1 MAHTPTGSRRPP
13 SGAPNPAPGAAG
25 PPPPRAPPG
34 PGREGDPGPPGRARG
49 VRAGARR
56 TRVQTW
62 LPELE
67 RNIPWV
73 DLLTAEQVQTIHD
86 ASMDILEEVGI
97 DFRCDEAAASWAA
110 TGAKV
115 DGHRVRIDRE
125 HLMDL
130 IGTAPSSYT
139 MTARNPERTVTVGD
153 GKQIFTPS
161 YGAPYVLGLDGVR
174 RPGTIEDFRN
184 FTKLNHLS
192 PALHMSGGVVCE
204 PMDIAVP
211 KRHLHMT
218 QSLLRYSDKP
228 FMGAVTS
235 KERAEDSLHMA
246 GIVFGQDEVRET
258 TVMTCLA
265 NGNTPLVWDQTML
278 DSVRVFAGANQ
289 ATLFSPFVLGG
300 ASTPAST
307 VGAVIQVNIEALT
320 GVAFSQLVR
329 AGAPALYGQW
339 LSTVSMKT
347 GAPQAGTPE
356 ICHMNML
363 TAQMARHYRL
373 PSRCS
378 GSCTSSKIVDA
389 QAGYEAARNMYGVLM
404 AGTNFVLSTTGYLE
418 SAMCQ
423 SYAKWVLDNEQ
434 LEMMYRLN
442 SGPSFDDLDEVLA
455 TMREVPP
462 GGHFLGTAHTL
473 ANFQA
478 AFSMPEMMNSDN
490 YEQWLA
496 DGALSAEE
504 RAVARCRRMLDEYE
518 EPALS
523 DDVAAELDDFVAR
536 REAELP
542 DTVR

>member
-1 MAHTPTGSRRPP
+1 MTDTSVEPELGRVRR
-13 SGAPNPAPGAAG
+13 GRDARAAK
-25 PPPPRAPPG
+25 
-34 PGREGDPGPPGRARG
+34 
-49 VRAGARR
+49 RR
-56 TRVQTW
+56 TRTRSW

-67 RNIPWV
+67 RRIPWV
-73 DLLTAEQVQTIHD
+73 NLLSDDQVQVIHD
-86 ASMDILEEVGI
+86 ASMDVVEEVGVE
-97 DFRCDEAAASWAA
+97 FRCDDALALWRDAGAA
-110 TGAKV
+110 V
-115 DGHRVRIDRE
+115 DGARVRLDRE
-125 HLMDL
+125 HLMAL
-130 IGTAPSSYT
+130 VGTAPSSYT
-139 MTARNPERTVTVGD
+139 MVARDPTHTVTVGD
-153 GKQIFTPS
+153 GKTIFTPS
-161 YGAPYVLGLDGVR
+161 YGAPYVLGLDGTR
-174 RPGTIEDFRN
+174 RPGTLEDFKN

-204 PMDIAVP
+204 PMDVPVP
-211 KRHLHMT
+211 KRHLYMT
-218 QSLLRYSDKP
+218 QNLLTYSSKP

-235 KERAEDSLHMA
+235 KERAEDSLHRA
-246 GIVFGQDEVRET
+246 GIVFGQDVVRDT

-265 NGNTPLVWDQTML
+265 NGNTPLVWDKTML
-278 DSVRVFAGANQ
+278 DSVRVFAAANQ

-339 LSTVSMKT
+339 VSTVSMKT

-356 ICHMNML
+356 VCHMNLL
-363 TAQMARHYRL
+363 TAQMARHYGL

-378 GSCTSSKIVDA
+378 GSCSSSKMVDA

-423 SYAKWVLDNEQ
+423 SYAKWVLDSEQ
-434 LEMMYRLN
+434 LEMMYRLG
-442 SGPSFDDLDEVLA
+442 SGVSFDDLDEVLD

-462 GGHFLGTAHTL
+462 GGHHLGTAHTL
-473 ANFQA
+473 ANFQP

-496 DGALSAEE
+496 DGALSAED
-504 RAVARCRRMLDEYE
+504 RATAKCRQLLEEYE
-518 EPALS
+518 EPALD
-523 DDVAAELDDFVAR
+523 DDVRAELDEFVAR
-536 REAELP
+536 RDAELP
-542 DTVR
+542 DLVS

>member
-1 MAHTPTGSRRPP
+1 MTDTSVEPALGRVRR
-13 SGAPNPAPGAAG
+13 GRDARAAK
-25 PPPPRAPPG
+25 
-34 PGREGDPGPPGRARG
+34 
-49 VRAGARR
+49 RR
-56 TRVQTW
+56 TRTRSW

-67 RNIPWV
+67 RRIPWV
-73 DLLTAEQVQTIHD
+73 DLLSDDQVEVIHD
-86 ASMDILEEVGI
+86 ASMDVVEEVGVE
-97 DFRCDEAAASWAA
+97 FRCDDALALWRDAGAA
-110 TGAKV
+110 V
-115 DGHRVRIDRE
+115 DGARVRLDRE
-125 HLMDL
+125 HLMAL
-130 IGTAPSSYT
+130 VGTAPSSYT
-139 MTARNPERTVTVGD
+139 MVARDPTHTVTVGN
-153 GKQIFTPS
+153 GKTIFTPA
-161 YGAPYVLGLDGVR
+161 YGAPYVLGLDGAR
-174 RPGTIEDFRN
+174 RPGTLEDFKN

-204 PMDIAVP
+204 PMDVPVP
-211 KRHLHMT
+211 KRHLYMT
-218 QSLLRYSDKP
+218 QNLLTYSSKP

-246 GIVFGQDEVRET
+246 GIVFGQDVVRDT

-265 NGNTPLVWDQTML
+265 NGNTPLVWDKTML
-278 DSVRVFAGANQ
+278 DSVRVFAAANQ

-339 LSTVSMKT
+339 VSTVSMKT

-356 ICHMNML
+356 VCHMNLL
-363 TAQMARHYRL
+363 TAQMARHYGL

-378 GSCTSSKIVDA
+378 GSCSSSKMVDA

-423 SYAKWVLDNEQ
+423 SYAKWVLDSEQ
-434 LEMMYRLN
+434 LEMMYRLG
-442 SGPSFDDLDEVLA
+442 SGVSFDDLDEVLD

-462 GGHFLGTAHTL
+462 GGHHLGTAHTL
-473 ANFQA
+473 ANFQT

-496 DGALSAEE
+496 DGALRAED
-504 RAVARCRRMLDEYE
+504 RATAKCRQLLEEYE
-518 EPALS
+518 EPALD
-523 DDVAAELDDFVAR
+523 DDVRAELDEFVAR
-536 REAELP
+536 RDAELP
-542 DTVR
+542 DLVS

>member
-1 MAHTPTGSRRPP
+1 MTDTAVNDDLGRVRQ
-13 SGAPNPAPGAAG
+13 GRDARAAK
-25 PPPPRAPPG
+25 
-34 PGREGDPGPPGRARG
+34 
-49 VRAGARR
+49 RR
-56 TRVQTW
+56 TRVRTW

-67 RNIPWV
+67 RKIPWI
-73 DLLTAEQVQTIHD
+73 DLLSEEQVRTIHE
-86 ASMDILEEVGI
+86 ASMDVIEEVGVE
-97 DFRCDEAAASWAA
+97 FRCEDAIAMWKAAGAS
-110 TGAKV
+110 V
-115 DGHRVRIDRE
+115 DGVRVRIDRE
-125 HLMDL
+125 LLMDL
-130 IGTAPSSYT
+130 VGTAPSSYT
-139 MTARNPERTVTVGD
+139 MVARDRSFDATVGD
-153 GKQIFTPS
+153 GKTIFTPS
-161 YGAPYVLGLDGVR
+161 YGAPYVLDLDGVR
-174 RPGTIEDFRN
+174 RPASLEDFRN

-204 PMDIAVP
+204 PMDVPVP
-211 KRHLHMT
+211 KRHLYMT
-218 QSLLRYSDKP
+218 QSLLTYSSKP

-235 KERAEDSLHMA
+235 MERAEDSLHMA
-246 GIVFGQDEVRET
+246 GIVFGQDTVRNT

-265 NGNTPLVWDQTML
+265 NGNTPLVWDKTML

-356 ICHMNML
+356 ICHMNLL

-378 GSCTSSKIVDA
+378 GSCTSSKMVDA
-389 QAGYEAARNMYGVLM
+389 QAGYEAGRNMYGVLM
-404 AGTNFVLSTTGYLE
+404 AGINFVLSTTGYLE

-423 SYAKWVLDNEQ
+423 SYAKWVLDSEQ
-434 LEMMYRLN
+434 LELMHRLG
-442 SGPSFDDLDEVLA
+442 SGVSFADLDEVLD

-462 GGHFLGTAHTL
+462 GGHHLGTAHTL
-473 ANFQA
+473 ANFQT

-496 DGALSAEE
+496 DGSLSAED
-504 RAVARCRRMLDEYE
+504 RAAARCRELLEEYE
-518 EPALS
+518 EPALP
-523 DDVAAELDDFVAR
+523 DDIRAELDEFVAR
-536 REAELP
+536 RDAELP
-542 DTVR
+542 DLVT

>member
-1 MAHTPTGSRRPP
+1 MTDTSVEPELGRVRR
-13 SGAPNPAPGAAG
+13 
-25 PPPPRAPPG
+25 
-34 PGREGDPGPPGRARG
+34 GRDART
-49 VRAGARR
+49 ARR
-56 TRVQTW
+56 RSKTRSW

-67 RNIPWV
+67 RRIPWV
-73 DLLTAEQVQTIHD
+73 DLLSDNQVQVVHD
-86 ASMDILEEVGI
+86 ASMDVVEEVGVE
-97 DFRCDEAAASWAA
+97 FRCDDALALWRDAGAA
-110 TGAKV
+110 V
-115 DGHRVRIDRE
+115 DGARVRLDRE
-125 HLMDL
+125 HLMAL
-130 IGTAPSSYT
+130 VGTAPSSYT
-139 MTARNPERTVTVGD
+139 MVARDPTHTVTVGN
-153 GKQIFTPS
+153 GKTIFTPS
-161 YGAPYVLGLDGVR
+161 YGAPYVLGLDGTR
-174 RPGTIEDFRN
+174 RPGTLEDFKN

-204 PMDIAVP
+204 PMDVPVP
-211 KRHLHMT
+211 KRHLYMT
-218 QSLLRYSDKP
+218 QNLLAYSSKP

-246 GIVFGQDEVRET
+246 GIVFGQDVVRDT

-265 NGNTPLVWDQTML
+265 NGNTPLVWDKTML
-278 DSVRVFAGANQ
+278 DSVRVFAAANQ

-339 LSTVSMKT
+339 VSTVSMKT

-356 ICHMNML
+356 VCHMNLL
-363 TAQMARHYRL
+363 TAQMARHYGL

-378 GSCTSSKIVDA
+378 GSCSSSKMVDA

-423 SYAKWVLDNEQ
+423 SYAKWVLDSEQ
-434 LEMMYRLN
+434 LEMMYRLG
-442 SGPSFDDLDEVLA
+442 SGVSFDDLDEVLD

-462 GGHFLGTAHTL
+462 GGHHLGTAHTL
-473 ANFQA
+473 ANFQT

-496 DGALSAEE
+496 DGALSAED
-504 RAVARCRRMLDEYE
+504 RATAKCRQLLEEYE
-518 EPALS
+518 EPALD
-523 DDVAAELDDFVAR
+523 DDVRAELDEFVAR
-536 REAELP
+536 RDAELP
-542 DTVR
+542 DLVS

>member
-1 MAHTPTGSRRPP
+1 MTDTSVEPELGRVRR
-13 SGAPNPAPGAAG
+13 GRDARAAK
-25 PPPPRAPPG
+25 
-34 PGREGDPGPPGRARG
+34 
-49 VRAGARR
+49 RR
-56 TRVQTW
+56 TKTRSW

-67 RNIPWV
+67 RRIPWV
-73 DLLTAEQVQTIHD
+73 DLLSDDQVQVIHD
-86 ASMDILEEVGI
+86 ASMDVVEEIGVE
-97 DFRCDEAAASWAA
+97 FRCDDALALWRDAGAA
-110 TGAKV
+110 V
-115 DGHRVRIDRE
+115 DGARVRLDRE
-125 HLMDL
+125 HLMAL
-130 IGTAPSSYT
+130 VGTAPSSYT
-139 MTARNPERTVTVGD
+139 MVARDPTHTVTVGN
-153 GKQIFTPS
+153 GKTIFTPS
-161 YGAPYVLGLDGVR
+161 YGAPYVLGLDGTR
-174 RPGTIEDFRN
+174 RPGTLEDFKN

-204 PMDIAVP
+204 PMDVPVP
-211 KRHLHMT
+211 KRHLYMT
-218 QSLLRYSDKP
+218 QNLLTYSSKP

-246 GIVFGQDEVRET
+246 GIVFGQDVVRDT

-265 NGNTPLVWDQTML
+265 NGNTPLVWDKTML
-278 DSVRVFAGANQ
+278 DSVRVFAAANQ

-339 LSTVSMKT
+339 VSTVSMKT

-356 ICHMNML
+356 VCHMNLL
-363 TAQMARHYRL
+363 TAQMARHYGL

-378 GSCTSSKIVDA
+378 GSCSSSKMVDA

-423 SYAKWVLDNEQ
+423 SYAKWVLDSEQ
-434 LEMMYRLN
+434 LEMMYRLG
-442 SGPSFDDLDEVLA
+442 SGVSFDDLDEVLD

-462 GGHFLGTAHTL
+462 GGHHLGTAHTL
-473 ANFQA
+473 ANFQT

-496 DGALSAEE
+496 DGALSAED
-504 RAVARCRRMLDEYE
+504 RATAKCRQLLEEYE
-518 EPALS
+518 EPALD
-523 DDVAAELDDFVAR
+523 DDVRAELDEFVAR
-536 REAELP
+536 RDAELP
-542 DTVR
+542 DLVS

>member
-1 MAHTPTGSRRPP
+1 MTDTSVEPELGRVRR
-13 SGAPNPAPGAAG
+13 GRDARAA
-25 PPPPRAPPG
+25 R
-34 PGREGDPGPPGRARG
+34 
-49 VRAGARR
+49 RR
-56 TRVQTW
+56 TRTRFW

-67 RNIPWV
+67 RRIPWV
-73 DLLTAEQVQTIHD
+73 DLLSDDQVQVIHD
-86 ASMDILEEVGI
+86 ASMDVVEEIGVE
-97 DFRCDEAAASWAA
+97 FRCDDALALWRDAGAA
-110 TGAKV
+110 V
-115 DGHRVRIDRE
+115 DGARVRLDRE
-125 HLMDL
+125 HLMAL
-130 IGTAPSSYT
+130 VGTAPSSYT
-139 MTARNPERTVTVGD
+139 MVARDPTHTVTVGN
-153 GKQIFTPS
+153 GKTIFTPS
-161 YGAPYVLGLDGVR
+161 YGAPYVLGLDGTR
-174 RPGTIEDFRN
+174 RPGTLEDFKN

-204 PMDIAVP
+204 PMDVPVP
-211 KRHLHMT
+211 KRHLYMT
-218 QSLLRYSDKP
+218 QNLLTYSSKP

-235 KERAEDSLHMA
+235 KERAEDSLYMA
-246 GIVFGQDEVRET
+246 GIVFGQDVVRDT

-265 NGNTPLVWDQTML
+265 NGNTPLVWDKTML
-278 DSVRVFAGANQ
+278 DSVRVFAAANQ

-339 LSTVSMKT
+339 VSTVSMKT

-356 ICHMNML
+356 VCHMNLL
-363 TAQMARHYRL
+363 TAQMARHYEL

-378 GSCTSSKIVDA
+378 GSCSSSKMVDA

-423 SYAKWVLDNEQ
+423 SYAKWVLDSEQ
-434 LEMMYRLN
+434 LEMMYRLG
-442 SGPSFDDLDEVLA
+442 SGVSFDDLDEVLD

-462 GGHFLGTAHTL
+462 GGHHLGTAHTL
-473 ANFQA
+473 ANFQT

-496 DGALSAEE
+496 DGSLSAED
-504 RAVARCRRMLDEYE
+504 RATAKCRQLLEEYE
-518 EPALS
+518 EPALD
-523 DDVAAELDDFVAR
+523 DDVRAELDEFVAR
-536 REAELP
+536 RDAELP
-542 DTVR
+542 DLVS

>member
-1 MAHTPTGSRRPP
+1 MTDTATGATTEAPLGTTRR
-13 SGAPNPAPGAAG
+13 GRDA
-25 PPPPRAPPG
+25 RAK
-34 PGREGDPGPPGRARG
+34 
-49 VRAGARR
+49 ARR

-67 RNIPWV
+67 RKIPWV
-73 DLLTAEQVQTIHD
+73 DLLTPEQVQTIHD

-110 TGAKV
+110 AGASV

-125 HLMDL
+125 HLMEL

-139 MTARNPERTVTVGD
+139 MIARNPERTVTVGD
-153 GKQIFTPS
+153 GKQIFTPA
-161 YGAPYVLGLDGVR
+161 YGAPYVLDLDGVR
-174 RPGTIEDFRN
+174 RPATIEDFRN

-192 PALHMSGGVVCE
+192 PALHMSGGVLCE

-218 QSLLRYSDKP
+218 DSLLRYSDKP

-246 GIVFGQDEVRET
+246 GIVFGQDMVRNT

-265 NGNTPLVWDQTML
+265 NANTPLVWDQTML

-329 AGAPALYGQW
+329 TGAPALYGQW
-339 LSTVSMKT
+339 ASTVSMKT
-347 GAPQAGTPE
+347 GAPQAGMPE
-356 ICHMNML
+356 ICHMNLL
-363 TAQMARHYRL
+363 TAQLARHYRL

-378 GSCTSSKIVDA
+378 GACTSSKMVDA

-423 SYAKWVLDNEQ
+423 SYAKWVLDSEQ
-434 LEMMYRLN
+434 LELMVRLN
-442 SGPSFDDLDEVLA
+442 AGPSFDDLDEVLA

-473 ANFQA
+473 ANFQT

-504 RAVARCRRMLDEYE
+504 RAVARCRQMLDEYE
-518 EPALS
+518 EPVLP
-523 DDVAAELDDFVAR
+523 DDVSAELDEFVAR
-536 REAELP
+536 RERELP
-542 DTVR
+542 DLVR

>member
-1 MAHTPTGSRRPP
+1 MTDTSVEPELGRVRR
-13 SGAPNPAPGAAG
+13 GRDARAAK
-25 PPPPRAPPG
+25 
-34 PGREGDPGPPGRARG
+34 
-49 VRAGARR
+49 RR
-56 TRVQTW
+56 TRTRSW

-67 RNIPWV
+67 RRIPWV
-73 DLLTAEQVQTIHD
+73 NLLSDDQVQVIHD
-86 ASMDILEEVGI
+86 ASMDVVEEVGVE
-97 DFRCDEAAASWAA
+97 FRCDDALALWRDAGAA
-110 TGAKV
+110 V
-115 DGHRVRIDRE
+115 DGARVRLARE
-125 HLMDL
+125 QVMALV
-130 IGTAPSSYT
+130 GTAPSSYT
-139 MTARNPERTVTVGD
+139 MVARDPTHTVTVGD
-153 GKQIFTPS
+153 GKTIFTPS
-161 YGAPYVLGLDGVR
+161 YGAPYVLGLDGTR
-174 RPGTIEDFRN
+174 RPGTLEDFKN

-204 PMDIAVP
+204 PMDVPVP
-211 KRHLHMT
+211 KRHLYMT
-218 QSLLRYSDKP
+218 QNLLTYSSKP

-235 KERAEDSLHMA
+235 KERAEDSLYMA
-246 GIVFGQDEVRET
+246 GIVFGQDVVRDT

-265 NGNTPLVWDQTML
+265 NGNTPLVWDKTML
-278 DSVRVFAGANQ
+278 DSVRVFAAANQ

-339 LSTVSMKT
+339 VSTVSMKT

-356 ICHMNML
+356 VCHMNLL
-363 TAQMARHYRL
+363 TAQMARHYGL

-378 GSCTSSKIVDA
+378 GSCSSSKMVDA

-423 SYAKWVLDNEQ
+423 SYAKWVLDSEQ
-434 LEMMYRLN
+434 LEMMYRLG
-442 SGPSFDDLDEVLA
+442 SGVSFDDLDEVLD

-462 GGHFLGTAHTL
+462 GGHHLGTAHTL
-473 ANFQA
+473 ANFQT

-496 DGALSAEE
+496 DGALSAED
-504 RAVARCRRMLDEYE
+504 RATAKCRQLLEEYE
-518 EPALS
+518 EPALD
-523 DDVAAELDDFVAR
+523 DDVRAELDEFVAR
-536 REAELP
+536 RDAELP
-542 DTVR
+542 DLVS

>member
-1 MAHTPTGSRRPP
+1 MTDTAVNDDLGRVRQ
-13 SGAPNPAPGAAG
+13 GRDARAAK
-25 PPPPRAPPG
+25 
-34 PGREGDPGPPGRARG
+34 
-49 VRAGARR
+49 RR
-56 TRVQTW
+56 TPVRTW

-67 RNIPWV
+67 RKIPWV
-73 DLLTAEQVQTIHD
+73 DLLSDEQVRTIHE
-86 ASMDILEEVGI
+86 ASMDVIEEVGVE
-97 DFRCDEAAASWAA
+97 FRCEDAIAMWKAAGAS
-110 TGAKV
+110 V
-115 DGHRVRIDRE
+115 DGVRVRIDRE
-125 HLMDL
+125 LLMEL
-130 IGTAPSSYT
+130 VGTAPSSYT
-139 MTARNPERTVTVGD
+139 MVARDRSFDATVGD
-153 GKQIFTPS
+153 GRTIFTPS
-161 YGAPYVLGLDGVR
+161 YGAPYVLDLDGVR
-174 RPGTIEDFRN
+174 RPASLEDFRN

-204 PMDIAVP
+204 PMDVPVP
-211 KRHLHMT
+211 KRHLYMT
-218 QSLLRYSDKP
+218 QSLLTYSSKP

-235 KERAEDSLHMA
+235 MERAEDSLHMA
-246 GIVFGQDEVRET
+246 GIVFGQDAVRNT

-265 NGNTPLVWDQTML
+265 NGNTPLVWDKTML

-356 ICHMNML
+356 ICHMNLL

-378 GSCTSSKIVDA
+378 GSCTSSKMVDA
-389 QAGYEAARNMYGVLM
+389 QAGYEAGRNMYGVLM
-404 AGTNFVLSTTGYLE
+404 AGINFVLSTTGYLE

-423 SYAKWVLDNEQ
+423 SYAKWVLDSEQ
-434 LEMMYRLN
+434 LELMHRLG
-442 SGPSFDDLDEVLA
+442 SGVSFADLDEVLD

-462 GGHFLGTAHTL
+462 GGHHLGTAHTL
-473 ANFQA
+473 ANFQT

-496 DGALSAEE
+496 DGSLSAED
-504 RAVARCRRMLDEYE
+504 RAAARCRELLEEYE
-518 EPALS
+518 EPALP
-523 DDVAAELDDFVAR
+523 DDIRAELDEFVAR
-536 REAELP
+536 RDAELP
-542 DTVR
+542 DLVT

>member
-1 MAHTPTGSRRPP
+1 MTDTRV
-13 SGAPNPAPGAAG
+13 
-25 PPPPRAPPG
+25 
-34 PGREGDPGPPGRARG
+34 DQPPGRIRRGRDAR
-49 VRAGARR
+49 AAQRR
-56 TRVQTW
+56 TRVRTW
-62 LPELE
+62 LPEME
-67 RNIPWV
+67 RKIPWV
-73 DLLTAEQVQTIHD
+73 DLLTEDQVRTIHD
-86 ASMDILEEVGI
+86 ASMDVIEEVGVE
-97 DFRCDEAAASWAA
+97 FRCDDALAMWRAAGARVNGA
-110 TGAKV
+110 T
-115 DGHRVRIDRE
+115 VRIDRE
-125 HLMDL
+125 HLMAL
-130 IGTAPSSYT
+130 VGTAPSSYT
-139 MTARNPERTVTVGD
+139 MVARDPAHSVTVGD
-153 GKQIFTPS
+153 GKTIFTPS

-174 RPGTIEDFRN
+174 RPGSLEDFRN
-184 FTKLNHLS
+184 FTRLNHLS

-204 PMDIAVP
+204 PMDVPVP
-211 KRHLHMT
+211 KRHLYMT
-218 QSLLRYSDKP
+218 ESLLKYSSKP

-235 KERAEDSLHMA
+235 MERAEDSLYMA
-246 GIVFGQDEVRET
+246 GIVFGQEFVRET

-265 NGNTPLVWDQTML
+265 NANTPLVWDKTML

-329 AGAPALYGQW
+329 TGVPALYGQW
-339 LSTVSMKT
+339 LSTVSMRT

-356 ICHMNML
+356 ICHMNLL

-378 GSCTSSKIVDA
+378 GSCTSSKMVDA

-423 SYAKWVLDNEQ
+423 SYAKWVLDSEQ
-434 LEMMYRLN
+434 LEMMYRL
-442 SGPSFDDLDEVLA
+442 GGGVSFDDLDEVLD

-462 GGHFLGTAHTL
+462 GGHHLGTNHTL
-473 ANFQA
+473 ANFQT

-496 DGALSAEE
+496 DGARSAED
-504 RAVARCRRMLDEYE
+504 RATARCREMLDEYE
-518 EPALS
+518 EPALD
-523 DDVAAELDDFVAR
+523 DDVRDELDEYVAR
-536 REAELP
+536 RDAELP
-542 DTVR
+542 DLVT

>member
-1 MAHTPTGSRRPP
+1 MTDTAVNDDLGRVRQ
-13 SGAPNPAPGAAG
+13 GRDA
-25 PPPPRAPPG
+25 RATK
-34 PGREGDPGPPGRARG
+34 
-49 VRAGARR
+49 RR
-56 TRVQTW
+56 TRVRTW

-67 RNIPWV
+67 RKIPWV
-73 DLLTAEQVQTIHD
+73 DLLSEEQVRTIHE
-86 ASMDILEEVGI
+86 ASMDVIEEVGVE
-97 DFRCDEAAASWAA
+97 FRCEDAIAMWRAAGAS
-110 TGAKV
+110 V
-115 DGHRVRIDRE
+115 DGVRVRIDRE
-125 HLMDL
+125 LLMDL
-130 IGTAPSSYT
+130 VGTAPSSYT
-139 MTARNPERTVTVGD
+139 MVARDRSFDATVGD
-153 GKQIFTPS
+153 GRTIFTPS
-161 YGAPYVLGLDGVR
+161 YGAPYVLDLDGVR
-174 RPGTIEDFRN
+174 RPASLDDFRN

-204 PMDIAVP
+204 PMDVPVP
-211 KRHLHMT
+211 KRHLYMT
-218 QSLLRYSDKP
+218 QSLLTYSSKP

-235 KERAEDSLHMA
+235 MERAEDSLHMA
-246 GIVFGQDEVRET
+246 GIVFGQDAVRNT

-265 NGNTPLVWDQTML
+265 NGNTPLVWDKTML

-356 ICHMNML
+356 ICHMNLL

-378 GSCTSSKIVDA
+378 GSCTSSKMVDA
-389 QAGYEAARNMYGVLM
+389 QAGYEAGRNMYGVLM
-404 AGTNFVLSTTGYLE
+404 AGINFVLSTTGYLE

-423 SYAKWVLDNEQ
+423 SYAKWVLDSEQ
-434 LEMMYRLN
+434 LELMHRLG
-442 SGPSFDDLDEVLA
+442 SGVSFAGLDEVLDA
-455 TMREVPP
+455 MREVPP
-462 GGHFLGTAHTL
+462 GGHHLGTAHTL
-473 ANFQA
+473 ANFQT

-496 DGALSAEE
+496 DGSLSAED
-504 RAVARCRRMLDEYE
+504 RAVARCRELLEEYE
-518 EPALS
+518 EPALP
-523 DDVAAELDDFVAR
+523 DDIRAELDEFVAR
-536 REAELP
+536 RDAELP
-542 DTVR
+542 DLVT

>member
-1 MAHTPTGSRRPP
+1 MTDTSVEPELGRVRR
-13 SGAPNPAPGAAG
+13 GRDARAAK
-25 PPPPRAPPG
+25 
-34 PGREGDPGPPGRARG
+34 
-49 VRAGARR
+49 RR
-56 TRVQTW
+56 TRTRSW

-67 RNIPWV
+67 RRIPWV
-73 DLLTAEQVQTIHD
+73 NLLSDDQVQVIHD
-86 ASMDILEEVGI
+86 ASMDVVEEVGVE
-97 DFRCDEAAASWAA
+97 FRCDDALALWRDAGAA
-110 TGAKV
+110 V
-115 DGHRVRIDRE
+115 DGARVRLDRE
-125 HLMDL
+125 HLMAL
-130 IGTAPSSYT
+130 VGTAPSSYT
-139 MTARNPERTVTVGD
+139 MVARDPTHTVTVGN
-153 GKQIFTPS
+153 GKTIFTPS
-161 YGAPYVLGLDGVR
+161 YGAPYVLGLDGTR
-174 RPGTIEDFRN
+174 RPGTLEDFKN

-204 PMDIAVP
+204 PMDVPVP
-211 KRHLHMT
+211 KRHLYMT
-218 QSLLRYSDKP
+218 QNLLTYSSKP

-246 GIVFGQDEVRET
+246 GIVFGQDVVRDT

-265 NGNTPLVWDQTML
+265 NGNTPLVWDKTML
-278 DSVRVFAGANQ
+278 DSVRVFAAANQ

-339 LSTVSMKT
+339 VSTVSMKT

-356 ICHMNML
+356 VCHMNLL
-363 TAQMARHYRL
+363 TAQMARHYGL

-378 GSCTSSKIVDA
+378 GSCSSSKMVDA

-423 SYAKWVLDNEQ
+423 SYAKWVLDSEQ
-434 LEMMYRLN
+434 LEMMYRLG
-442 SGPSFDDLDEVLA
+442 SGVSFDDLNEVLD

-462 GGHFLGTAHTL
+462 GGHHLGTAHTL
-473 ANFQA
+473 ANFQT

-496 DGALSAEE
+496 DGALSAED
-504 RAVARCRRMLDEYE
+504 RATAKCCQLLEEYE
-518 EPALS
+518 EPALD
-523 DDVAAELDDFVAR
+523 DDVRAELDEFVAR
-536 REAELP
+536 RDAELP
-542 DTVR
+542 DLVS

>member
-1 MAHTPTGSRRPP
+1 MTDTRV
-13 SGAPNPAPGAAG
+13 
-25 PPPPRAPPG
+25 
-34 PGREGDPGPPGRARG
+34 DQPPGRIRRGRDAR
-49 VRAGARR
+49 AAQRR
-56 TRVQTW
+56 TRVRTW

-67 RNIPWV
+67 RKIPWV
-73 DLLTAEQVQTIHD
+73 DLLTEDQVRTIHD
-86 ASMDILEEVGI
+86 ASMDVIEEVGVE
-97 DFRCDEAAASWAA
+97 FRCDDALAMWRAAGARVNGA
-110 TGAKV
+110 T
-115 DGHRVRIDRE
+115 VRIDRE
-125 HLMDL
+125 HLMAL
-130 IGTAPSSYT
+130 VGTAPSSYT
-139 MTARNPERTVTVGD
+139 MVARDPAHSVTVGD
-153 GKQIFTPS
+153 GKTIFTPS

-174 RPGTIEDFRN
+174 RPGSLEDFRN
-184 FTKLNHLS
+184 FTRLNHLS

-204 PMDIAVP
+204 PMDVPVP
-211 KRHLHMT
+211 KRHLYMT
-218 QSLLRYSDKP
+218 ESLLKYSSKP

-235 KERAEDSLHMA
+235 MERAEDSLYMA
-246 GIVFGQDEVRET
+246 GIVFGQEFVRET

-265 NGNTPLVWDQTML
+265 NANTPLVWDKTML

-329 AGAPALYGQW
+329 TGVPALYGQW
-339 LSTVSMKT
+339 LSTVSMRT

-356 ICHMNML
+356 ICHMNLL

-378 GSCTSSKIVDA
+378 GSCTSSKMVDA

-423 SYAKWVLDNEQ
+423 SYAKWVLDSEQ
-434 LEMMYRLN
+434 LEMMYRL
-442 SGPSFDDLDEVLA
+442 GGGVSFDDLDEVLD

-462 GGHFLGTAHTL
+462 GGHHLGTNHTL
-473 ANFQA
+473 ANFQT

-496 DGALSAEE
+496 DGARSAED
-504 RAVARCRRMLDEYE
+504 RATARCREMLDEYE
-518 EPALS
+518 EPALD
-523 DDVAAELDDFVAR
+523 DDVRDELDEYVAR
-536 REAELP
+536 RDAELP
-542 DTVR
+542 DLVT

>member
-1 MAHTPTGSRRPP
+1 MTDTSVEPELGRVRR
-13 SGAPNPAPGAAG
+13 GRDARAA
-25 PPPPRAPPG
+25 R
-34 PGREGDPGPPGRARG
+34 
-49 VRAGARR
+49 RR
-56 TRVQTW
+56 TRTRFW

-67 RNIPWV
+67 RRIPWV
-73 DLLTAEQVQTIHD
+73 DLLSDDQVQVIHD
-86 ASMDILEEVGI
+86 ASMDVVEEVGVE
-97 DFRCDEAAASWAA
+97 FRCDDALALWRDAGAA
-110 TGAKV
+110 V
-115 DGHRVRIDRE
+115 DGARVRLDRE
-125 HLMDL
+125 HLMAL
-130 IGTAPSSYT
+130 VGTAPSSYT
-139 MTARNPERTVTVGD
+139 MVARDPTHTVTVGN
-153 GKQIFTPS
+153 GKTIFTPS
-161 YGAPYVLGLDGVR
+161 YGAPYVLGLDGTR
-174 RPGTIEDFRN
+174 RPGTLEDFKN

-204 PMDIAVP
+204 PMDVPVP
-211 KRHLHMT
+211 KRHLYMT
-218 QSLLRYSDKP
+218 QNLLTYSSKP

-235 KERAEDSLHMA
+235 KERAEDSLYMA
-246 GIVFGQDEVRET
+246 GIVFGQDVVRDT

-265 NGNTPLVWDQTML
+265 NGNTPLVWDKTML
-278 DSVRVFAGANQ
+278 DSVRVFAAANQ

-339 LSTVSMKT
+339 VSTVSMKT

-356 ICHMNML
+356 VCHMNLL
-363 TAQMARHYRL
+363 TAQMARHYGL

-378 GSCTSSKIVDA
+378 GSCSSSKMVDA

-423 SYAKWVLDNEQ
+423 SYAKWVLDSEQ
-434 LEMMYRLN
+434 LEMMYRLG
-442 SGPSFDDLDEVLA
+442 SGVSFDDLDEVLD

-462 GGHFLGTAHTL
+462 GGHHLGTAHTL
-473 ANFQA
+473 ANFQT

-496 DGALSAEE
+496 DGALSAED
-504 RAVARCRRMLDEYE
+504 RATAKCRQLLEEYE
-518 EPALS
+518 EPALD
-523 DDVAAELDDFVAR
+523 DDVRAELDEFVAR
-536 REAELP
+536 RDAELP
-542 DTVR
+542 DLVS

>member
-1 MAHTPTGSRRPP
+1 MTDTSVEPELGRVRR
-13 SGAPNPAPGAAG
+13 GRDARAAK
-25 PPPPRAPPG
+25 
-34 PGREGDPGPPGRARG
+34 
-49 VRAGARR
+49 RR
-56 TRVQTW
+56 TRTRFW

-67 RNIPWV
+67 RRIPWV
-73 DLLTAEQVQTIHD
+73 DLLSDDQVQVIHD
-86 ASMDILEEVGI
+86 ASMDVVEEVGVE
-97 DFRCDEAAASWAA
+97 FRCDDALALWRDAGAA
-110 TGAKV
+110 V
-115 DGHRVRIDRE
+115 DGARVRLDRE
-125 HLMDL
+125 HLMAL
-130 IGTAPSSYT
+130 VGTAPSSYT
-139 MTARNPERTVTVGD
+139 MVARDPTHTVTVGN
-153 GKQIFTPS
+153 GKTIFTPS
-161 YGAPYVLGLDGVR
+161 YGAPYVLGLDGTR
-174 RPGTIEDFRN
+174 RPGTLEDFKN

-204 PMDIAVP
+204 PMDVPVP
-211 KRHLHMT
+211 KRHLYMT
-218 QSLLRYSDKP
+218 QNLLTYSSKP

-246 GIVFGQDEVRET
+246 GIVFGQDVVRDT

-265 NGNTPLVWDQTML
+265 NGNTPLVWDKTML
-278 DSVRVFAGANQ
+278 DSVRVFAAANQ

-339 LSTVSMKT
+339 VSTVSMKT

-356 ICHMNML
+356 VCHMNLL
-363 TAQMARHYRL
+363 TAQMARHYGL

-378 GSCTSSKIVDA
+378 GSCSSSKMVDA

-423 SYAKWVLDNEQ
+423 SYAKWVLDSEQ
-434 LEMMYRLN
+434 LEMMYRLG
-442 SGPSFDDLDEVLA
+442 SGVSFDDLDEVLD

-462 GGHFLGTAHTL
+462 GGHHLGTAHTL
-473 ANFQA
+473 ANFQT

-496 DGALSAEE
+496 DGALSAED
-504 RAVARCRRMLDEYE
+504 RATAKCRQLLEEYE
-518 EPALS
+518 EPALD
-523 DDVAAELDDFVAR
+523 DDVRAELDEFVAR
-536 REAELP
+536 RDAELP
-542 DTVR
+542 DLVS

>member
-1 MAHTPTGSRRPP
+1 MTDTSVEPELGRVRR
-13 SGAPNPAPGAAG
+13 GRDARAA
-25 PPPPRAPPG
+25 R
-34 PGREGDPGPPGRARG
+34 
-49 VRAGARR
+49 RR
-56 TRVQTW
+56 TRTRFW

-67 RNIPWV
+67 RRIPWV
-73 DLLTAEQVQTIHD
+73 DLLSDDQVQVIHD
-86 ASMDILEEVGI
+86 ASMDVVEEIGVE
-97 DFRCDEAAASWAA
+97 FRCDDALALWRDAGAA
-110 TGAKV
+110 V
-115 DGHRVRIDRE
+115 DGARVRLDRE
-125 HLMDL
+125 HLMAL
-130 IGTAPSSYT
+130 VGTAPSSYT
-139 MTARNPERTVTVGD
+139 MVARDPTHTVTVGN
-153 GKQIFTPS
+153 GKTIFTPS
-161 YGAPYVLGLDGVR
+161 YGAPYVLGLDGTR
-174 RPGTIEDFRN
+174 RPGTLEDFKN

-204 PMDIAVP
+204 PMDVPVP
-211 KRHLHMT
+211 KRHLYMT
-218 QSLLRYSDKP
+218 QNLLAYSSKP

-235 KERAEDSLHMA
+235 KERAEDSLYMA
-246 GIVFGQDEVRET
+246 GIVFGQDVVRDT

-265 NGNTPLVWDQTML
+265 NGNTPLVWDKTML
-278 DSVRVFAGANQ
+278 DSVRVFAAANQ

-339 LSTVSMKT
+339 VSTVSMKT

-356 ICHMNML
+356 VCHMNLL
-363 TAQMARHYRL
+363 TAQMARHYGL

-378 GSCTSSKIVDA
+378 GSCSSSKMVDA

-423 SYAKWVLDNEQ
+423 SYAKWVLDSEQ
-434 LEMMYRLN
+434 LEMMYRLG
-442 SGPSFDDLDEVLA
+442 SGVSFDDLNEVLD

-462 GGHFLGTAHTL
+462 GGHHLGTAHTL
-473 ANFQA
+473 ANFQT

-496 DGALSAEE
+496 DGALSAED
-504 RAVARCRRMLDEYE
+504 RATAKCRQLLEEYE
-518 EPALS
+518 EPALD
-523 DDVAAELDDFVAR
+523 DDVRAELDEFVAR
-536 REAELP
+536 RDAELP
-542 DTVR
+542 DLVS

>member
-1 MAHTPTGSRRPP
+1 MTDTSVEPELGRVRR
-13 SGAPNPAPGAAG
+13 GRDARAAK
-25 PPPPRAPPG
+25 
-34 PGREGDPGPPGRARG
+34 
-49 VRAGARR
+49 RR
-56 TRVQTW
+56 TRTRSW

-67 RNIPWV
+67 RRIPWV
-73 DLLTAEQVQTIHD
+73 NLLSDDQVQVIHD
-86 ASMDILEEVGI
+86 ASMDVVEEVGVE
-97 DFRCDEAAASWAA
+97 FRCDDALALWRDAGAA
-110 TGAKV
+110 V
-115 DGHRVRIDRE
+115 DGARVRLDRE
-125 HLMDL
+125 HLMAL
-130 IGTAPSSYT
+130 VGTAPSSYT
-139 MTARNPERTVTVGD
+139 MVARDPTHTVTVGD
-153 GKQIFTPS
+153 GKTIFTPS
-161 YGAPYVLGLDGVR
+161 YGAPYVLGLDGTR
-174 RPGTIEDFRN
+174 RPGTLEDFKN

-204 PMDIAVP
+204 PMDVPVP
-211 KRHLHMT
+211 KRHLYMT
-218 QSLLRYSDKP
+218 QNLLTYSSKP

-246 GIVFGQDEVRET
+246 GIVFGEDVVRDT

-265 NGNTPLVWDQTML
+265 NGNTPLVWDKTML
-278 DSVRVFAGANQ
+278 DSVRVFAAANQ

-339 LSTVSMKT
+339 VSTVSMKT

-356 ICHMNML
+356 VCHMNLL
-363 TAQMARHYRL
+363 TAQMARHYGL

-378 GSCTSSKIVDA
+378 GSCSSSKMVDA

-423 SYAKWVLDNEQ
+423 SYAKWVLDSEQ
-434 LEMMYRLN
+434 LEMMYRLG
-442 SGPSFDDLDEVLA
+442 SGVSFDDLNEVLD

-462 GGHFLGTAHTL
+462 GGHHLGTAHTL
-473 ANFQA
+473 ANFQT

-496 DGALSAEE
+496 DGALSAED
-504 RAVARCRRMLDEYE
+504 RATAKCRQLLEEYE
-518 EPALS
+518 EPALD
-523 DDVAAELDDFVAR
+523 DDVRAELDEFVAR
-536 REAELP
+536 RDAELP
-542 DTVR
+542 DLVS

>member
-1 MAHTPTGSRRPP
+1 MPDTAVEPELGRVRQ
-13 SGAPNPAPGAAG
+13 GRDARAA
-25 PPPPRAPPG
+25 R
-34 PGREGDPGPPGRARG
+34 
-49 VRAGARR
+49 RR
-56 TRVQTW
+56 TRTRSW
-62 LPELE
+62 LPEME
-67 RNIPWV
+67 RRIPWV
-73 DLLTAEQVQTIHD
+73 DLLSDDQVQVIHD
-86 ASMDILEEVGI
+86 ASMDVVEEVGVE
-97 DFRCDEAAASWAA
+97 FRCDDALALWRDAGAA
-110 TGAKV
+110 V
-115 DGHRVRIDRE
+115 DGARVRLDRE
-125 HLMDL
+125 HLMAL
-130 IGTAPSSYT
+130 VGTAPSSYT
-139 MTARNPERTVTVGD
+139 MVARDPTHTVTVGN
-153 GKQIFTPS
+153 GKTIFTPS
-161 YGAPYVLGLDGVR
+161 YGAPYVLGLDGTR
-174 RPGTIEDFRN
+174 RPGTLEDFKN

-204 PMDIAVP
+204 PMDVPVP
-211 KRHLHMT
+211 KRHLYMT
-218 QSLLRYSDKP
+218 QNLLTYSSKP

-246 GIVFGQDEVRET
+246 GIVFGQDVVRDT

-265 NGNTPLVWDQTML
+265 NGNTPLVWDKTML
-278 DSVRVFAGANQ
+278 DSVRVFAAANQ

-339 LSTVSMKT
+339 VSTVSMKT

-356 ICHMNML
+356 ICHMNLL
-363 TAQMARHYRL
+363 TAQMARHYGL

-378 GSCTSSKIVDA
+378 GSCSSSKMVDA

-423 SYAKWVLDNEQ
+423 SYAKWVLDSEQ
-434 LEMMYRLN
+434 LEMMYRLG
-442 SGPSFDDLDEVLA
+442 SGVSFDDLDEVLD

-462 GGHFLGTAHTL
+462 GGHHLGTAHTL
-473 ANFQA
+473 ANFQT

-496 DGALSAEE
+496 DGALSAED
-504 RAVARCRRMLDEYE
+504 RATAKCRQLLEEYE
-518 EPALS
+518 EPALD
-523 DDVAAELDDFVAR
+523 DDVRAELDEFVAR
-536 REAELP
+536 RDAELP
-542 DTVR
+542 DLVS

>member
-1 MAHTPTGSRRPP
+1 MTDTAVEPELGRVRQ
-13 SGAPNPAPGAAG
+13 GRDARAA
-25 PPPPRAPPG
+25 R
-34 PGREGDPGPPGRARG
+34 
-49 VRAGARR
+49 RR
-56 TRVQTW
+56 TRTRSW
-62 LPELE
+62 LPEME
-67 RNIPWV
+67 RRIPWV
-73 DLLTAEQVQTIHD
+73 DLLSDDQVQVIHD
-86 ASMDILEEVGI
+86 ASMDVVEEVGVE
-97 DFRCDEAAASWAA
+97 FRCDDALALWRDAGAA
-110 TGAKV
+110 V
-115 DGHRVRIDRE
+115 DGARVRLDRE
-125 HLMDL
+125 HLMAL
-130 IGTAPSSYT
+130 VGTAPSSYT
-139 MTARNPERTVTVGD
+139 MVARDPTHTVTVGN
-153 GKQIFTPS
+153 GKTIFTPS
-161 YGAPYVLGLDGVR
+161 YGAPYVLGLDGTR
-174 RPGTIEDFRN
+174 RPGTLEDFKN

-204 PMDIAVP
+204 PMDVPVP
-211 KRHLHMT
+211 KRHLYMT
-218 QSLLRYSDKP
+218 QNLLTYSSKP

-246 GIVFGQDEVRET
+246 GIVFGQDVVRDT

-265 NGNTPLVWDQTML
+265 NGNTPLVWDKTML
-278 DSVRVFAGANQ
+278 DSVRVFAAANQ

-339 LSTVSMKT
+339 VSTVSMKT

-356 ICHMNML
+356 ICHMNLL
-363 TAQMARHYRL
+363 TAQMARHYGL

-378 GSCTSSKIVDA
+378 GSCSSSKMVDA

-423 SYAKWVLDNEQ
+423 SYAKWVLDSEQ
-434 LEMMYRLN
+434 LEMMYRLG
-442 SGPSFDDLDEVLA
+442 SGVSFDDLDEVLD

-462 GGHFLGTAHTL
+462 GGHHLGTAHTL
-473 ANFQA
+473 ANFQT

-496 DGALSAEE
+496 DGALSAED
-504 RAVARCRRMLDEYE
+504 RATAKCRQLLEEYE
-518 EPALS
+518 EPAMD
-523 DDVAAELDDFVAR
+523 DDVRAELDEFVAR
-536 REAELP
+536 RDAELP
-542 DTVR
+542 DLVS

>member
-1 MAHTPTGSRRPP
+1 MTDTTTTGTELGTTRR
-13 SGAPNPAPGAAG
+13 
-25 PPPPRAPPG
+25 
-34 PGREGDPGPPGRARG
+34 GREARAR
-49 VRAGARR
+49 ARR

-67 RNIPWV
+67 RKLPWV
-73 DLLTAEQVQTIHD
+73 DLLTPEQVQTIHD
-86 ASMDILEEVGI
+86 ASMDIIEEVGVE
-97 DFRCDEAAASWAA
+97 FRCDQASTSWRSA
-110 TGAKV
+110 GASV

-125 HLMDL
+125 HLMEL
-130 IGTAPSSYT
+130 VGLAPSSYT
-139 MTARNPERTVTVGD
+139 MTARNPERSVTVGD

-174 RPGTIEDFRN
+174 RAASLEDFQN

-204 PMDIAVP
+204 PMDVPVP
-211 KRHLHMT
+211 KRHLAMT
-218 QSLLRYSDKP
+218 ESLLRYSDKP

-246 GIVFGQDEVRET
+246 GIVFGQEEVRNT

-339 LSTVSMKT
+339 VSTVSMKT

-356 ICHMNML
+356 VCHMNLL

-378 GSCTSSKIVDA
+378 AGCTSSKLVDA
-389 QAGYEAARNMYGVLM
+389 QAGAEAARNLYGAVM
-404 AGTNFVLSTTGYLE
+404 AGTNFLLSTTGYLE

-423 SYAKWVLDNEQ
+423 SYAKWVLDSEQ
-434 LEMMYRLN
+434 LELMYRLG
-442 SGPSFDDLDEVLA
+442 SGVSFDDLDEVLA

-473 ANFQA
+473 ANFQS

-496 DGALSAEE
+496 DGALSAED
-504 RAVARCRRMLDEYE
+504 RATARCRQLLDEYE
-518 EPALS
+518 EPTLP
-523 DDVAAELDDFVAR
+523 DDVRAELDDFIAR

-542 DTVR
+542 DTVS

>member
-1 MAHTPTGSRRPP
+1 MTDTAV
-13 SGAPNPAPGAAG
+13 ND
-25 PPPPRAPPG
+25 
-34 PGREGDPGPPGRARG
+34 DPGPIRRGRDAR
-49 VRAGARR
+49 AAKRR
-56 TRVQTW
+56 NRVHTW

-67 RNIPWV
+67 RKIPWV
-73 DLLTAEQVQTIHD
+73 DLLTEEQVRTIHE
-86 ASMDILEEVGI
+86 ASMDVIEEVGVE
-97 DFRCDEAAASWAA
+97 FRCEDAIAMWKA
-110 TGAKV
+110 TGASV
-115 DGHRVRIDRE
+115 DGVRVRIDRE
-125 HLMDL
+125 HLMEL
-130 IGTAPSSYT
+130 VGTAPSSYT
-139 MTARNPERTVTVGD
+139 MIARDRSFDATVGD
-153 GKQIFTPS
+153 GKTIFTPS

-174 RPGTIEDFRN
+174 RPASLEDFRN

-204 PMDIAVP
+204 PMDVPVP
-211 KRHLHMT
+211 KRHLYMT
-218 QSLLRYSDKP
+218 QSLLTYSSKP

-235 KERAEDSLHMA
+235 MERAEDSLHMA
-246 GIVFGQDEVRET
+246 GIVFGQDAVRDT

-265 NGNTPLVWDQTML
+265 NGNTPLVWDKTML

-307 VGAVIQVNIEALT
+307 VGSVIQVNIEALT

-329 AGAPALYGQW
+329 VGAPALYGQW

-356 ICHMNML
+356 ICHMNLL

-378 GSCTSSKIVDA
+378 GSCTSSKMVDA
-389 QAGYEAARNMYGVLM
+389 QAGYEAGRNMYGVLM
-404 AGTNFVLSTTGYLE
+404 AGINFVLSTTGYLE

-423 SYAKWVLDNEQ
+423 SYAKWVLDSEQ
-434 LEMMYRLN
+434 LELMYRLG
-442 SGPSFDDLDEVLA
+442 SGVSFADLDEVLE

-462 GGHFLGTAHTL
+462 GGHHLGTAHTL
-473 ANFQA
+473 ANFQT

-496 DGALSAEE
+496 DGSLSAED
-504 RAVARCRRMLDEYE
+504 RATARCRELLEEYE
-518 EPALS
+518 EPALP
-523 DDVAAELDDFVAR
+523 DDVRAELDEFVAR
-536 REAELP
+536 RDAELP
-542 DTVR
+542 DLIS

>member
-1 MAHTPTGSRRPP
+1 MTDASVEPELGRVRR
-13 SGAPNPAPGAAG
+13 GRDARAA
-25 PPPPRAPPG
+25 R
-34 PGREGDPGPPGRARG
+34 
-49 VRAGARR
+49 RR
-56 TRVQTW
+56 TRTRFW

-67 RNIPWV
+67 RRIPWV
-73 DLLTAEQVQTIHD
+73 DLLSDDQVQVIHD
-86 ASMDILEEVGI
+86 ASMDVVEEIGVE
-97 DFRCDEAAASWAA
+97 FRCDDALALWRDAGAA
-110 TGAKV
+110 V
-115 DGHRVRIDRE
+115 DGARVRLDRE
-125 HLMDL
+125 HLMAL
-130 IGTAPSSYT
+130 VGTAPSSYT
-139 MTARNPERTVTVGD
+139 MVARDPTHTVTVGN
-153 GKQIFTPS
+153 GKTIFTPS
-161 YGAPYVLGLDGVR
+161 YGAPYVLGLDGTR
-174 RPGTIEDFRN
+174 RPGTLEDFKN

-204 PMDIAVP
+204 PMDVPVP
-211 KRHLHMT
+211 KRHLYMT
-218 QSLLRYSDKP
+218 QNLLTYSSKP

-235 KERAEDSLHMA
+235 KERAEDSLYMA
-246 GIVFGQDEVRET
+246 GIVFGQDVVRDT

-265 NGNTPLVWDQTML
+265 NGNTPLVWDKTML
-278 DSVRVFAGANQ
+278 DSVRVFAAANQ

-339 LSTVSMKT
+339 VSTVSMKT

-356 ICHMNML
+356 ICHMNLL
-363 TAQMARHYRL
+363 TAQMARHYGL

-378 GSCTSSKIVDA
+378 GSCSSSKMVDA

-423 SYAKWVLDNEQ
+423 SYAKWVLDSEQ
-434 LEMMYRLN
+434 LEMMYRLG
-442 SGPSFDDLDEVLA
+442 SGVSFDDLDEVLD

-462 GGHFLGTAHTL
+462 GGHHLGTAHTL
-473 ANFQA
+473 ANFQT

-496 DGALSAEE
+496 DGALSAED
-504 RAVARCRRMLDEYE
+504 RATAKCRQLLEEYE
-518 EPALS
+518 EPALD
-523 DDVAAELDDFVAR
+523 DDVRAELDEFVAR
-536 REAELP
+536 RDAELP
-542 DTVR
+542 DLVS